1 MITLQEIITLLLIG
15 IGLSMDAFSLSLSIG
30 TYFDNHKKMI
40 FLALIIGVFHFIMP
54 ILGNILGNRI
64 ISILDIE
71 ASIILGILLIIIAL
85 KMLVD
90 LLRKEETIIDF
101 KYMSLI
107 LLAFTVSIDS
117 FVTGIGIS
125 AITNSLIISSVIFC
139 LCAGTIS
146 YLGLKLG
153 EYSRHILGN
162 YANYIGI
169 IILFVIGIKS
179 FFV

>member
-1 MITLQEIITLLLIG
+1 MITLQEIITVLLSG
-15 IGLSMDAFSLSLSIG
+15 IGLS
-30 TYFDNHKKMI
+30 
-40 FLALIIGVFHFIMP
+40 
-54 ILGNILGNRI
+54 RI

-90 LLRKEETIIDF
+90 LLRNEETIIDF

-107 LLAFTVSIDS
+107 FLAFTVSIDS

-125 AITNSLIISSVIFC
+125 AITNSLILSSIIFC